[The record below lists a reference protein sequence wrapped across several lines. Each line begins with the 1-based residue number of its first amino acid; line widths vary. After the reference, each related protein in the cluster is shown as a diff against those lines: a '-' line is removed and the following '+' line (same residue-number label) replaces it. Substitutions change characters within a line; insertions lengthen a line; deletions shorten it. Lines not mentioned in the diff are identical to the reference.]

1 MHQAGPRPGSAS
13 KTASRD
19 GRYAA
24 PALKKGLEIIEA
36 LASQSSAL
44 SLTEIAKQLGY
55 TVNEIFRMVVA
66 LEEQDYIHLGEDEK
80 YRLTLKL
87 FELVH
92 RQQPLRSVVATA
104 LPLMRELANQRRQSC
119 HLAVYH
125 DGRSMIVAQVDS
137 PERWTFNVKVG
148 AMVGLLDT
156 ASGLVLLAYSD
167 SATREQLLAAHENL
181 PGSLPV
187 NHQALAEQIAAIREA
202 GYWVRPS
209 QQTMGVTN
217 IACPIFGADD
227 QVAAALTVPYVAR
240 LDEARTPSIEE
251 TTELLRVICARIS
264 KLMGC
269 GAGALTPFS

>member
-1 MHQAGPRPGSAS
+1 MDQAGPRLASAS
-13 KTASRD
+13 KTAARD

-55 TVNEIFRMVVA
+55 SVNEIFRMVVA
-66 LEEQDYIHLGEDEK
+66 LQENDYIQLGGDEK

-92 RQQPLRSVVATA
+92 RQQPLRSVVSTA
-104 LPLMRELANQRRQSC
+104 LPLMRELASQRRQSC

-167 SATREQLLAAHENL
+167 SVTREQLLAAHESL
-181 PGSLPV
+181 PGSPLIDRP
-187 NHQALAEQIAAIREA
+187 ALAEQMAAILES
-202 GYWVRPS
+202 GHWVRPS
-209 QQTMGVTN
+209 QQIMGVTN
-217 IACPIFGADD
+217 IACPIFAADD
-227 QVAAALTVPYVAR
+227 RIAAALTVPYVAR
-240 LDEARTPSIEE
+240 LDDARTPSIAE
-251 TTELLRVICARIS
+251 TTELLRIICARIS

-269 GAGALTPFS
+269 SAGAEPAG